1 MFGVGEWVSVKAY
14 GFIDHF
20 GLATG
25 DGRVISNSMRHG
37 GVVIQSEAEFSAGK
51 SVRRHGSPNSAG
63 AQAAVMRAYFRIGE
77 PWKAFD
83 DNCEHFVRWAYGMKA
98 ESPQATALTALG
110 VFVSGALLF
119 SRISR

>member
-25 DGRVISNSMRHG
+25 DGRIISNSMRHG
-37 GVVIQSEAEFSAGK
+37 GVVIQSEAEFSSGK
-51 SVRRHGSPNSAG
+51 PITRYGSPDPHRG
-63 AQAAVMRAYFRIGE
+63 QVAVMLAIGRIGE
-77 PWKAFD
+77 PWSAFS

-98 ESPQATALTALG
+98 ESPQAAALSALSVLVG
-110 VFVSGALLF
+110 GILF
-119 SRISR
+119 LVRVGR

>member
-37 GVVIQSEAEFSAGK
+37 GVVMQSEAEFSERK
-51 SVRRHGSPNSAG
+51 QVRRYGSPNPAG
-63 AQAAVMRAYFRIGE
+63 AQAAVMRAYLRIGE

-98 ESPQATALTALG
+98 ESPQAMALTALG
-110 VFVSGALLF
+110 VFASGALLL
-119 SRISR
+119 SRVST